1 MTAEAPLVATQAGLR
16 EVADAVRAAGAFA
29 LDLEFVPEGRYVP
42 ELALAQVAWGDP
54 EAPSLAAVD
63 PLEVDPLPLAE
74 LVADEGVETIAHAA
88 QADLALLGAR
98 YGVRG
103 RAIRDTQIAAAFA
116 GYGDQVGYASLVRG
130 LLGVDLPKGSQYSEW
145 LRRPLTERQ
154 LAYALDDVRYLQ
166 RVWAALRGR
175 LEAEGRLAWADEE
188 CERLAE
194 ASARRP
200 PPEEGWRR
208 VKGWTGLGER
218 GRGALRALAAWRERE
233 ARRGNRPPSRV
244 LADRSLL
251 ELARAAPDGE
261 DGLRAVRGVDA
272 GVVRRHGAELI
283 RAIREGAD
291 DPPPRE
297 DARRPLPPRG
307 EVWAAALHGL
317 VRARALGSGVA
328 PRFAGPR
335 SEIET
340 VVRWWLEGDRSRPP
354 DTALLRGWRR
364 DLAGEAILGWLRG
377 DAALVADPDSEAGIA
392 LVPLAPR

>member
-1 MTAEAPLVATQAGLR
+1 MSAGAHLVTAEAQLR

-42 ELALAQVAWGDP
+42 ELALAQIAWGDP
-54 EAPSLAAVD
+54 DAPSLAAVD
-63 PLEVDPLPLAE
+63 PLEVDTLPLAE
-74 LVADEGVETIAHAA
+74 LVADERVATIAHAA

-98 YGVRG
+98 HGVRG

-116 GYGDQVGYASLVRG
+116 GYGDQIGYAPLVRA

-154 LAYALDDVRYLQ
+154 LAYALDDVRYLH
-166 RVWAALRGR
+166 RVWAALRER
-175 LEAEGRLAWADEE
+175 LEARGRLAWVEEE

-194 ASARRP
+194 ASARRS

-208 VKGWTGLGER
+208 VKGWSGLGAR
-218 GRGALRALAAWRERE
+218 GRGALRALAAWREEE

-244 LADRSLL
+244 LADRSML

-261 DGLRAVRGVDA
+261 DGLRAVRGVDG
-272 GVVRRHGAELI
+272 GVVRRHGEAML
-283 RAIREGAD
+283 RAIREGAA

-297 DARRPLPPRG
+297 ETRKPLPPRG
-307 EVWAAALHGL
+307 EVWASALHGL
-317 VRARALGSGVA
+317 VRARALGAGVA

-335 SEIET
+335 SEIEA
-340 VVRWWLEGDRSRPP
+340 VVRWWLDGDRAEPP

-392 LVPLAPR
+392 LVPR